1 MESPV
6 QLIRALS
13 LSNCANKE
21 AAADGFGGGTDAP
34 MAIISAEYSRL
45 PLTTCGRTRR
55 ANYFLLSRWLD
66 REVVL
71 HVSMQQGCGGSAQ
84 LILNTP
90 LLLFCLLKGRILC
103 KFYFANV
110 FKQ

>member
-6 QLIRALS
+6 QLIRTLS

-34 MAIISAEYSRL
+34 MAIVSAEYSRL
-45 PLTTCGRTRR
+45 PLTICGRTRR
-55 ANYFLLSRWLD
+55 ANYFLLFRWLD

-71 HVSMQQGCGGSAQ
+71 NVTMQ

-90 LLLFCLLKGRILC
+90 LLLFCLLKGPILC
-103 KFYFANV
+103 QFYFANV

>member
-34 MAIISAEYSRL
+34 MAIISAGYSRL

-55 ANYFLLSRWLD
+55 ANYCLLFRWLD

-71 HVSMQQGCGGSAQ
+71 HVSMQ

-90 LLLFCLLKGRILC
+90 PSSILF
-103 KFYFANV
+103 A
-110 FKQ
+110 